1 MPKQGVCNNFG
12 EVQKC
17 VGNLRHWQPAIS
29 AVDPI
34 RPRARVEWDR
44 SVGCQAQSHA
54 NVTTK
59 GGCFIL
65 VKPPGNIKLAVS
77 IMLILS
83 SLVTY
88 ASAHQIGGRQLSAI
102 GIVLET

>member
-12 EVQKC
+12 KFQKC
-17 VGNLRHWQPAIS
+17 VGNPRHWQPAIS

-34 RPRARVEWDR
+34 TPLEWDR